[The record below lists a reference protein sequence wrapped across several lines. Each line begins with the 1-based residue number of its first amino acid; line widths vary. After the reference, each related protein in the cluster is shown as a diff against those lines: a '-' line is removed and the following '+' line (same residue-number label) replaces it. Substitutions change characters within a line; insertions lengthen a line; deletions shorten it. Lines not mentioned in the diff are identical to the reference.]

1 MKDILPGGV
10 KNTCLL
16 HRQHVVSTVGV
27 IKIRLSAHYSVAENN
42 NGRAALGYLL
52 PWQCNCVAS
61 YTTGI
66 TAS

>member
-1 MKDILPGGV
+1 MKDVLPGGV
-10 KNTCLL
+10 KNICLL
-16 HRQHVVSTVGV
+16 HRQHVVSTGGCNKNQIVNLLFHRG
-27 IKIRLSAHYSVAENN
+27 NN